1 MKRKGDPAGN
11 SVKKVKKVGDDISKK
26 ILSKYDKI
34 NEELNKAVATYL
46 GDSDVKV
53 EPENESEKFSELI
66 RSKIGDLDEEED
78 SDYEPE
84 DGMISPDSRVATKS
98 PLLKLKFKYAKKNSV
113 DCGSDVD
120 EMARNVKS
128 VIIGDIARIE
138 SQVAGS
144 LKKREKGQQR

>member
-53 EPENESEKFSELI
+53 ESENESEVL
-66 RSKIGDLDEEED
+66 
-78 SDYEPE
+78 
-84 DGMISPDSRVATKS
+84 
-98 PLLKLKFKYAKKNSV
+98 
-113 DCGSDVD
+113 
-120 EMARNVKS
+120 
-128 VIIGDIARIE
+128 
-138 SQVAGS
+138 
-144 LKKREKGQQR
+144 